1 MQDTFWLAANW
12 QAPSSLIAGT
22 SLSNSPFMAQGFN
35 LAQHVNDNVERVHQ
49 HRLQL
54 ARATGLNNTW
64 LWLSQTHSNIVVTD
78 DNYYHGIEA
87 DAVISRH
94 PERTAVVMTADCL
107 PILLCNQEGSEVAA
121 IHAGWPGLYKDIIAA
136 TIAQLHSATDRLFV
150 WIGPCVT
157 QTNYEV
163 DMAFYQRFVEKNTD
177 FAAFFQANREGHFL
191 ADLPAIARYQLQSNG
206 VSAQQ
211 ISGGNLCSIADK
223 RFFSY
228 RRDGA
233 KAGRMASFIAPIKN
247 PA

>member
-35 LAQHVNDNVERVHQ
+35 LAQHVNDNAERVSQ

-54 ARATGLNNTW
+54 AHATGLNNTW
-64 LWLSQTHSNIVVTD
+64 LWLSQTHSDIVVTD

-87 DAVISRH
+87 DAVISRN

-107 PILLCNQEGSEVAA
+107 PILICNHNATEVAA
-121 IHAGWPGLYKDIIAA
+121 IHAGWQGLYKEIIHATIFQMNSAA
-136 TIAQLHSATDRLFV
+136 TELFV
-150 WIGPCVT
+150 WIGPCAT
-157 QTNYEV
+157 ALNYEV
-163 DMAFYQRFVEKNTD
+163 DMAFYQRFVEKNSA
-177 FAAFFQANREGHFL
+177 FADFFQANREGHFL
-191 ADLPAIARYQLQSNG
+191 ADLPAIARYQLQASG
-206 VSAQQ
+206 VSAQH

-223 RFFSY
+223 RFFSH